1 MGGVRLTVHPLFYA
15 LGVYYA
21 LVGRLGE
28 FIICTVSAVAH
39 ELGHS
44 LVAAGAGYRL
54 DKITLMPFGAVAKGD
69 IEGLKLIDEIKIA
82 LAGPLLSLAIGLF
95 FVALWWIFPELYAYT
110 DIVAQTNF
118 SMALVNFLPV
128 FPLDGGRV
136 LSAFTTLKFG
146 QKFSKIIC
154 KVTGVVFSLLLV
166 IAFFLTLD
174 SLNIS
179 LLFFST
185 FVLFGAFGKGSK
197 NGYIKLYS
205 AVTERRLKRGMSVKV
220 QAVDKSVTVKKVM
233 SLLDENSLNEIQVY
247 DGDIKRRTLTQRDI
261 NNIILSAD
269 LYSPIGRYIN

>member
-1 MGGVRLTVHPLFYA
+1 MGGVRLAVHPLFYA

-21 LVGRLGE
+21 LIGRLGE
-28 FIICTVSAVAH
+28 FIICTVSAVVH

-44 LVAAGAGYRL
+44 FVAAGAGYRL

-82 LAGPLLSLAIGLF
+82 LAGPFLSLAIGLF

-118 SMALVNFLPV
+118 SMSLVNFLPV

-146 QKFSKIIC
+146 QKPSKIIC
-154 KVTGVVFSLLLV
+154 KVTGVTFSLILV
-166 IAFFLTLD
+166 TAFFLTLD

-179 LLFFST
+179 LLFFSA

-197 NGYIKLYS
+197 NGYVKLYS
-205 AVTERRLKRGMSVKV
+205 AVTERRLKRGMNVKV

-233 SLLDENSLNEIQVY
+233 SLLDENALNEIQVY
-247 DGDIKRRTLTQRDI
+247 DGDIKKKTLTQRDI
-261 NNIILSAD
+261 NCIILSAD
-269 LYSPIGRYIN
+269 LYSPIGKYIK

>member
-15 LGVYYA
+15 LGAYYA

-44 LVAAGAGYRL
+44 FVAAGAGYRL

-82 LAGPLLSLAIGLF
+82 LAGPFLSLAIGLF

-136 LSAFTTLKFG
+136 LSAFTALKFG
-146 QKFSKIIC
+146 QKPSKIIC

-166 IAFFLTLD
+166 LAFFLTLN

-185 FVLFGAFGKGSK
+185 FVLFGAFGKGSR
-197 NGYIKLYS
+197 NRYIKLYS
-205 AVTERRLKRGMSVKV
+205 AVTERRLKRGISVKV

-247 DGDIKRRTLTQRDI
+247 DGDIKRKTLTQRDI
-261 NNIILSAD
+261 NRIILSAD
-269 LYSPIGRYIN
+269 LYSPIGKYIK